1 MTHSTSNNQW
11 QADTYDHKLDFV
23 SKMGGDVLSL
33 LQPQPG
39 ERVLDIGCG
48 TADLTAKIAA
58 AGAVTVG
65 IDLSPEM
72 IARARDKYPYLSLS
86 AQNAYTYR
94 AAQPF
99 DAVFSNA
106 ALHWMKDAHAVAVTV
121 ASALRDGG
129 RFVAE
134 FGGYRNVAALVSAT
148 ESALTAHGYD
158 PQGRNPWY
166 FPTIGQYAAVLE
178 EHGFLI
184 MLAQHFERPTPLHG
198 ESGVRDWLDMMADDF
213 FYDVSAE
220 HKAAIYQAVEDQLR
234 PEHYRQGQWIADYR
248 RLRVCAVKQAN

>member
-23 SKMGGDVLSL
+23 SKMGGDLLSL

-58 AGAVTVG
+58 AGAEAVG
-65 IDLSPEM
+65 IDLSSEM
-72 IARARDKYPYLSLS
+72 IARGRDKYPHLSLS
-86 AQNAYTYR
+86 VENAYTYR
-94 AAQPF
+94 TTKPF

-106 ALHWMKDAHAVAVTV
+106 ALHWMKDAQAVAATV
-121 ASALRDGG
+121 ATALRTGG

-134 FGGYRNVAALVSAT
+134 FGGYRNVAALVEAT
-148 ESALTAHGYD
+148 EAALAAHGYD
-158 PQGRNPWY
+158 PSGRNPWY
-166 FPTIGQYAAVLE
+166 FPTVGQYAAVLE
-178 EHGFLI
+178 EQGFLVT
-184 MLAQHFERPTPLHG
+184 MAQHFERPTPLHG

-213 FYDVSAE
+213 FYDVSTE
-220 HKAAIYQAVEDQLR
+220 DKAAIYQMVEQRLR

-248 RLRVCAVKQAN
+248 RLRICAIKQAD

>member
-1 MTHSTSNNQW
+1 MNEPASNNQW

-23 SKMGGDVLSL
+23 SKLGGDVLSL

-48 TADLTAKIAA
+48 TADLTAKIAS
-58 AGAVTVG
+58 AGAETVG

-72 IARARDKYPYLSLS
+72 IARGRAKYPHLNLST
-86 AQNAYTYR
+86 QNAYTYR
-94 AAQPF
+94 TSGTF

-121 ASALRDGG
+121 ASALRTGG

-134 FGGYRNVAALVSAT
+134 FGGYRNVAALVNAT
-148 ESALTAHGYD
+148 EAALSAHGYD

-166 FPTIGQYAAVLE
+166 FPTIGEYTAVLE
-178 EHGFLI
+178 AHGFLVT
-184 MLAQHFERPTPLHG
+184 LAQHFERPTPLQG
-198 ESGVRDWLDMMADDF
+198 ESGIRDWLDMMADDF

-220 HKAAIYQAVEDQLR
+220 DKTAIYREVEDQLR

-248 RLRVCAVKQAN
+248 RLRVCAVKMAD